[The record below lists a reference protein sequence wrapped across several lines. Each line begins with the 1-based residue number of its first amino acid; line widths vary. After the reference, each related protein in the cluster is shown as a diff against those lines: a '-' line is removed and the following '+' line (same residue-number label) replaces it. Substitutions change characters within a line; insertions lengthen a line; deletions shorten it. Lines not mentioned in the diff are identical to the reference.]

1 MAVRRNIGG
10 LSNLISSVRNISRD
24 GYVSAVQTPMGYGE
38 IWNTSNYGDDVFKN
52 NTFVVGVDRLGDSRR
67 RVVANGYEY

>member
-10 LSNLISSVRNISRD
+10 LSNLISSVRNLSRA
-24 GYVSAVQTPMGYGE
+24 GYTNAIQTYSKTRT
-38 IWNTSNYGDDVFKN
+38 TSNYGDDVFKN